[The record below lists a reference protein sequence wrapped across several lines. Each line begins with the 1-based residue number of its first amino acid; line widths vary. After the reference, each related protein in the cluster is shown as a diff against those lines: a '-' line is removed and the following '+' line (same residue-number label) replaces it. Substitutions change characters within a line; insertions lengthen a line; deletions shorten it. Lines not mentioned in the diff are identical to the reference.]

1 LKTNPDRGPREAN
14 GYVLPDAKLKQRE
27 AAFAI
32 YRDMGSSRSLAALA
46 RKLKKDHPEIA
57 VSRQSLEKWSRMHG
71 WAKRIAVHDAAVAPA
86 PPHPSGLK
94 VDPNFDQVGSLLS
107 AANQA
112 IIRAMSATPT
122 VTKPSEVKSLV
133 DAATAAL
140 NLADRIKAQHTGR
153 STQEEIAA
161 FGGKLLDQIT
171 LARRKDM
178 GVLARAAAEAAC
190 REAGTTNLEPV
201 LKAAAA
207 SVGLHVDEEGK
218 IDVGDG
224 EAGLAGPVDDDDVD
238 GDEVVAEI
246 N

>member
-1 LKTNPDRGPREAN
+1 LTAKSGRGEGAPN
-14 GYVLPDAKLKQRE
+14 GYVLPAAKLKQRE
-27 AAFAI
+27 AAFAT

-71 WAKRIAVHDAAVAPA
+71 WAKRIAAHDAAAPA
-86 PPHPSGLK
+86 PPHPGGLK

-153 STQEEIAA
+153 STQEEIAE
-161 FGGKLLDQIT
+161 FGGRLLDQIT

-190 REAGTTNLEPV
+190 REAGTTNLEAV

-218 IDVGDG
+218 INVGDG
-224 EAGLAGPVDDDDVD
+224 EAGLAGAVGDDDVD
-238 GDEVVAEI
+238 ADEVVVET